1 MKVLAMPRD
10 PNPYQ
15 ELLHGR
21 LRTRGVDVR
30 YLEGPTRS
38 HTVNLALG
46 PLVLAWWRLRGYRLV
61 HLHWVYGF
69 SLPWART
76 PRWAPRCMQ
85 RWFGVWLWAGSILG
99 LRLVWTAHNVLPHD
113 PVFADDRAG
122 RRRLVDHC
130 DAVIAHSPETAAE
143 LRQYGA
149 NNVAVIPQGGY
160 RDLYPQTLERAEARD
175 RLGLRGED
183 FVVAFVGSVHPYK
196 GVDLLI
202 DAMAMLPPE
211 PPTRLVV
218 AGGCSDGDYRSSL
231 EAAARRAGN
240 RIRLSLERVPDDEL
254 QVYLR
259 AADVAAFPFRSV
271 TNSGSVLLALG
282 FGVPVVI
289 PDLPQLAGVPAA
301 VATRYSGGVSALAH
315 TLRQLSTA
323 AEADRR
329 DQAAAAMAFAS
340 ARSWD
345 DVAEA
350 TLAVYAQA
358 LAGVS
363 RSPSTL
369 QETPVA

>member
-1 MKVLAMPRD
+1 MKVLAIPRA

-46 PLVLAWWRLRGYRLV
+46 PLVLAWWRLRGYRLM

-76 PRWAPRCMQ
+76 RRWAPRCMQ
-85 RWFGVWLWAGSILG
+85 KWFGVWLWACDILG
-99 LRLVWTAHNVLPHD
+99 LRLVWTAHNLLPHE

-218 AGGCSDGDYRSSL
+218 AGGCSDADYRSSL
-231 EAAARRAGN
+231 EAAARRAGD
-240 RIRLSLERVPDDEL
+240 RVRLSLGRVPDDDL

-259 AADVAAFPFRSV
+259 AADVAAFPFRNV
-271 TNSGSVLLALG
+271 TNTGSILLALG

-301 VATRYSGGVSALAH
+301 AATRYSGGVSGLAH
-315 TLRQLSTA
+315 ALRQLSTA

-329 DQAAAAMAFAS
+329 DQAAAATSFVS
-340 ARSWD
+340 SRSWD
-345 DVAEA
+345 EVAEA

-363 RSPSTL
+363 SSPSTF

>member
-1 MKVLAMPRD
+1 VKVLATPRN

-21 LRTRGVDVR
+21 LRTRGVEVR

-46 PLVLAWWRLRGYRLV
+46 PLVLAWWRVRGYRLV
-61 HLHWVYGF
+61 HLHWVFGF
-69 SLPWART
+69 SLPWARGT
-76 PRWAPRCMQ
+76 RWAPRCMQ
-85 RWFGVWLWAGSILG
+85 GWFGFWLWASRVLG
-99 LRLVWTAHNVLPHD
+99 FRLVWTAHNVLPHE
-113 PVFADDRAG
+113 PVFADDAAG

-130 DAVIAHSPETAAE
+130 DAVVAHSPQTAAD

-149 NNVAVIPQGGY
+149 RNVAVIPQGDY
-160 RDLYPQTLERAEARD
+160 QDFYPHTLDRAEARE

-183 FVVAFVGSVHPYK
+183 FVVAFVGSVQPYK
-196 GVDLLI
+196 GVDLLV
-202 DAMAMLPPE
+202 DAMAMLPSE
-211 PPTRLVV
+211 PPARLVV
-218 AGGCSDGDYRSSL
+218 AGGCGDGDYRRSL
-231 EAAARRAGN
+231 EAAARRAGD
-240 RIRLSLERVPDDEL
+240 RVRLSLERVPDDEL

-289 PDLPQLAGVPAA
+289 PDLPELAAIPAGA
-301 VATRYSGGVSALAH
+301 ATRYSGGVSGLAH
-315 TLRQLSTA
+315 ALRWVSIA
-323 AEADRR
+323 AESERR
-329 DQAAAAMAFAS
+329 EQGAAAAAFGS

-350 TLAVYAQA
+350 TLAVYAQV
-358 LAGVS
+358 LEGL
-363 RSPSTL
+363 SPRPATPR
-369 QETPVA
+369 EAPVA